1 MKGIVR
7 ACLMFLRFSSF
18 VLIIAI
24 GLWYAADFTSK
35 LVANISN
42 WWISSAVSSLV
53 CSFSLIAV
61 LAIAM
66 ATIELS
72 LRAETVESS
81 SPASTTEP
89 ASSADNQDGP
99 GTYLIAALCLIA
111 AVILPA
117 LAIFPVLNLI
127 HFYPHHWWIALPML
141 AIAWRL
147 GLSHLNLRRL
157 DHQSSE
163 LTSDLRLSNRI
174 SSMVS
179 KAGLEKFELRVRHLP
194 ALYKN
199 AQKTFAVAKEREPVG
214 LKVAMA
220 TQCCAYSCRGRN
232 VVLMCPVTMEEL
244 NNKEVDSIIAHEIG
258 HLKLGHFKVQM
269 VLCVLGALI
278 DTALTLLIV
287 MKLSQLS
294 MLSCD
299 RINAVTVLFIYV
311 TMTMFTHALLR
322 FVSREFERR
331 ADTYAIETTGDPTA
345 FRSAI
350 TKIYEFRKNKKTLQV
365 HVFDTHPPYAQRISL
380 AENMAPKEAA

>member
-7 ACLMFLRFSSF
+7 ACLMLLRFSSF
-18 VLIIAI
+18 TLILAI

-61 LAIAM
+61 LAVAM
-66 ATIELS
+66 AIIELS
-72 LRAETVESS
+72 LKAETVESS

-117 LAIFPVLNLI
+117 FAIFPVLNLI

-141 AIAWRL
+141 SIAWRL
-147 GLSHLNLRRL
+147 GVSHLNLIRL
-157 DHQSSE
+157 DKGSE

-174 SSMVS
+174 SSMVVN
-179 KAGLEKFELRVRHLP
+179 AGLQDFDLRVLHLP
-194 ALYKN
+194 DFYENCRKN
-199 AQKTFAVAKEREPVG
+199 LASANMRESAS
-214 LKVAMA
+214 LKVSMA
-220 TQCCAYSCRGRN
+220 KNCCAYSFRGRN

-287 MKLSQLS
+287 TKLSQLS
-294 MLSCD
+294 ILSCD

-345 FRSAI
+345 FRSAM

-365 HVFDTHPPYAQRISL
+365 RVFDTHPPYAQRISL

>member
-24 GLWYAADFTSK
+24 GLWHAADFTSK
-35 LVANISN
+35 LVADISN

-72 LRAETVESS
+72 LKAETVESS

-141 AIAWRL
+141 SIAWRR

-157 DHQSSE
+157 DQSSE

-194 ALYKN
+194 AVYEN
-199 AQKTFAVAKEREPVG
+199 CQKTFAVAKEREPVG

-258 HLKLGHFKVQM
+258 HLCPFRVGQIVTEG
-269 VLCVLGALI
+269 LCNCGLLRGTHLLHDAAHHRAHVHDFEQAVDVGAGG
-278 DTALTLLIV
+278 LL
-287 MKLSQLS
+287 
-294 MLSCD
+294 
-299 RINAVTVLFIYV
+299 RGR
-311 TMTMFTHALLR
+311 LLR
-322 FVSREFERR
+322 FGG
-331 ADTYAIETTGDPTA
+331 ADRGGGECGGEGEGDEQAGLAHGGVPRKVRHP
-345 FRSAI
+345 RSA
-350 TKIYEFRKNKKTLQV
+350 TGG
-365 HVFDTHPPYAQRISL
+365 AQAVPARI
-380 AENMAPKEAA
+380 AACCR